1 MGQWMRRILSSASPS
16 GRSAP
21 GQIQH
26 FCRQIAQLHL
36 MAHGRQFLGEVA
48 AAAGIQDAQP
58 VAQARQAG
66 FDVTPDNG
74 GANAPLVES

>member
-1 MGQWMRRILSSASPS
+1 
-16 GRSAP
+16 
-21 GQIQH
+21 
-26 FCRQIAQLHL
+26 

-48 AAAGIQDAQP
+48 KAAAGIQDAQRP

>member
-1 MGQWMRRILSSASPS
+1 MDETNSVFQAPS
-16 GRSAP
+16 RRSAP

-36 MAHGRQFLGEVA
+36 MAHGRQLLGEVA
-48 AAAGIQDAQP
+48 KAAAGIQDAQRP
-58 VAQARQAG
+58 VARRARQASMSLQ
-66 FDVTPDNG
+66 TTG